1 MKNKQ
6 YAVFGLGNFGESVA
20 LTLQDLGCEVIA
32 VDHNE
37 ERIQRIADNV
47 SYAMKAEVGD
57 PEVIRVIGARNLDG
71 VVVAFAENMEAN
83 IMATLIA
90 KDNGVPFVLAKANSE
105 IHEKI
110 LKKIGA
116 DAVIY
121 PERETGKRVAKQML
135 SANFTDWI
143 TLSREYSIIET
154 TTPEGW
160 VGRTLEDLNLRE
172 NYEVTVVGLIRN
184 DEFEINPDPKE
195 PLDEHA
201 ILILLGS
208 DDALKEIRKGEDE

>member
-6 YAVFGLGNFGESVA
+6 YAVLGLGNFGESVA
-20 LTLQDLGCEVIA
+20 LTLQELGCEVIA

-37 ERIQRIADNV
+37 ERIQRIADHV

-57 PEVIRVIGARNLDG
+57 PEVMKAIGARNLDG
-71 VVVAFAENMEAN
+71 VVVAFAENMEAS
-83 IMATLIA
+83 IMATLLA
-90 KDNGVPFVLAKANSE
+90 KEIGVPFVLAKANNE
-105 IHEKI
+105 THEKI

-121 PERETGKRVAKQML
+121 PERETGERVAKQML

-154 TTPEGW
+154 TTPEDW

-172 NYEVTVVGLIRN
+172 NFEVTVVGMIRSE
-184 DEFEINPDPKE
+184 EFEINPDPKA
-195 PLDEHA
+195 PLEERA
-201 ILILLGS
+201 ILILLGA

>member
-6 YAVFGLGNFGESVA
+6 YAVLGLGNFGESVA
-20 LTLQDLGCEVIA
+20 LTLQELGCEVIA

-37 ERIQRIADNV
+37 ERIQRIADHV

-57 PEVIRVIGARNLDG
+57 PEVMKAIGARNLDG
-71 VVVAFAENMEAN
+71 VVVAFAENMEAS
-83 IMATLIA
+83 IMATLLSKEI
-90 KDNGVPFVLAKANSE
+90 GVPFVLAKANNE
-105 IHEKI
+105 AHEKI

-121 PERETGKRVAKQML
+121 PERETGERVAKQML

-154 TTPEGW
+154 TTPEDW

-172 NYEVTVVGLIRN
+172 NFEVTVVGMIRSE
-184 DEFEINPDPKE
+184 EFEINPDPKA
-195 PLDEHA
+195 PLEERA
-201 ILILLGS
+201 ILILLGA

>member
-6 YAVFGLGNFGESVA
+6 YAVLGLGNFGESVA
-20 LTLQDLGCEVIA
+20 LTLQELGCEVIA

-37 ERIQRIADNV
+37 ERIQRIADHV

-57 PEVIRVIGARNLDG
+57 PEVMKAIGARNLDG
-71 VVVAFAENMEAN
+71 VVVAFAENMEAS
-83 IMATLIA
+83 IMATLLA
-90 KDNGVPFVLAKANSE
+90 KEIGVPFVLAKANNE
-105 IHEKI
+105 THEKI

-121 PERETGKRVAKQML
+121 PERETGERVAKQML

-172 NYEVTVVGLIRN
+172 NFEVTVVGMIRSE
-184 DEFEINPDPKE
+184 EFEINPDPKA
-195 PLDEHA
+195 PLEERA
-201 ILILLGS
+201 ILILLGA